1 LNLSIQ
7 VLSVSVTTKQGKKAY
22 QNAEVAFKDL
32 TQGKV
37 SSKNITQYSDVFK
50 VFSEASPGQQYTVVS
65 EKKGDFWEWTSAT
78 RVLEGST
85 PPQTQTS
92 APVQESKY
100 QASPKSTYETPE
112 ERAKKQVYIV
122 RQSSISSALE
132 FLKHNYPKTTFT
144 QDQVLTVAENFTD
157 FVFGK
162 TDLFKQPNDLPSD
175 ELGDIPL

>member
-1 LNLSIQ
+1 LQLNIQ

-32 TQGKV
+32 NQGKV

-85 PPQTQTS
+85 PTQVQAS

-122 RQSSISSALE
+122 RQSSISSAIDL
-132 FLKHNYPKTTFT
+132 LSVGAKSPPSV
-144 QDQVLTVAENFTD
+144 DAVLATAQQFTD